1 MLIQETIN
9 DLLYTHSDSGF
20 YIEQVETGIK
30 YEEAWDVI
38 PSEFTYIE
46 TEELIPVKEEEDLW
60 LNYKN
65 AEE

>member
-20 YIEQVETGIK
+20 YIEQVETGAK

-46 TEELIPVKEEEDLW
+46 TEELIPVKEEEGLW

>member
-9 DLLYTHSDSGF
+9 DLLYTHSDSGL

-46 TEELIPVKEEEDLW
+46 TEELIPVKEEEGLW

>member
-46 TEELIPVKEEEDLW
+46 TEELIPVKEEEGLW

-65 AEE
+65 VEE